1 MSTQMP
7 KILLLGATG
16 YIGGS
21 VLYHLL
27 NHPSLTSVI
36 TITNPITTPM
46 RGSPDRLAKLTE
58 NYGSRVKPTL
68 ISSLDDVDAITK
80 IASEH
85 DIVINAGSGFHPPS
99 AKGVVPGLAKRK
111 AEAGAPVWAIH
122 TSGCSNISDNPVT
135 GPGRPDVEHDDANS
149 DKVFAFEEAENEN
162 EWYPQRASEIA
173 VLRTGDDLGV
183 SAVSIQ
189 APIIFGT
196 GTGLFQQAGLMI
208 PLTMAFV
215 LERGYG
221 FRCGDGTGVFDW
233 VQIEDLAD
241 LYVLCVL
248 DIIQTRGDHIPTGKK
263 GIIFPAVGRALAT
276 DVTKKCLDMAFA
288 TGILPKEGTPQAK
301 EICQLSLKDA
311 EATLAAGNV
320 AVTEKTY
327 AGHRKMKGT
336 VARRDLGWTPII
348 WTRRE
353 RCTLIQSSE
362 LLWMDRG
369 CLLVTTR
376 KQG

>member
-1 MSTQMP
+1 MP

-21 VLYHLL
+21 VLHHLL

-36 TITNPITTPM
+36 TITNPITTPI
-46 RGSPDRLAKLTE
+46 RGGPDRLAKLTE

-99 AKGVVPGLAKRK
+99 AKGVVLGLAKRK
-111 AEAGAPVWAIH
+111 AEVGAPVWVIH
-122 TSGCSNISDNPVT
+122 TSGCSNISDNFVT
-135 GPGRPDVEHDDANS
+135 GPGRPDVERDDANS

-208 PLTMAFV
+208 NPPD
-215 LERGYG
+215 
-221 FRCGDGTGVFDW
+221 DG
-233 VQIEDLAD
+233 L
-241 LYVLCVL
+241 
-248 DIIQTRGDHIPTGKK
+248 
-263 GIIFPAVGRALAT
+263 RARTWLR
-276 DVTKKCLDMAFA
+276 F
-288 TGILPKEGTPQAK
+288 
-301 EICQLSLKDA
+301 
-311 EATLAAGNV
+311 
-320 AVTEKTY
+320 
-327 AGHRKMKGT
+327 
-336 VARRDLGWTPII
+336 
-348 WTRRE
+348 
-353 RCTLIQSSE
+353 
-362 LLWMDRG
+362 
-369 CLLVTTR
+369 
-376 KQG
+376 